1 MEVSDQ
7 IHAPA
12 ALSPGK
18 GPLRT
23 HWIGGWV
30 GPRAG
35 LDAMVKRKIPSPQHR
50 SLPSTWWLLRDHIWH
65 IMH

>member
-7 IHAPA
+7 LHTPA
-12 ALSPGK
+12 ALPPGEV
-18 GPLRT
+18 GPGT

-35 LDAMVKRKIPSPQHR
+35 LDVVEK
-50 SLPSTWWLLRDHIWH
+50 SLAPARNRTPVFQPVARRYTD
-65 IMH
+65 